1 MNTISITVT
10 QKVIDH
16 LKLQPS
22 RNQRQIAIQSA
33 SSDISTALAS
43 ATKDHQIALLV
54 GNRIK
59 LSVGDTAAIWRS
71 HNATTEAEYDIL
83 FDLLALRPAIP
94 MLFPCELDL

>member
-10 QKVIDH
+10 QRVIDY
-16 LKLQPS
+16 LKLQPTQ
-22 RNQRQIAIQSA
+22 NQRQIAIKDA
-33 SSDISTALAS
+33 SSGISTALAS

-59 LSVGDTAAIWRS
+59 LSAGDNAAIWRS
-71 HNATTEAEYDIL
+71 HNATTVAEYDIL
-83 FDLLALRPAIP
+83 FDLLALRPDIP

>member
-10 QKVIDH
+10 QNVIDH
-16 LKLQPS
+16 LKLLHTQ
-22 RNQRQIAIQSA
+22 NQRQIAIQGA
-33 SSDISTALAS
+33 SSAISTALAS

-59 LSVGDTAAIWRS
+59 LSAGDTAAIWRS
-71 HNATTEAEYDIL
+71 HNATNEAEYDIL
-83 FDLLALRPAIP
+83 FDLLALRPDIP